1 LIKLIWIKLAVL
13 VLLLSLLS
21 MLIGPVSIV
30 DARVNWQDDKLPELS
45 TILWEIRAPRTL
57 LGLMVG
63 GALGMSGAAMQ
74 GLLRNPLA
82 EPSLVGASSGAA
94 LGAVIALYS
103 GLSSAFYLALPIAG
117 FCGAALV
124 SVMVIALAGLNA
136 EITVIILAGSAGSA
150 LCAALISLV
159 LNFSPN
165 PHAGIEIVFW
175 LMGSL
180 ADRSWD
186 EVTLILPPMIMG
198 SILLSFAG
206 KGLLAMSLGEAT
218 AHSMG
223 FSPTRLRALVLIGSC
238 LLVGSAVSVAGSIG
252 FIGLVAPHLMRAS
265 VQADPK
271 QLLPVAALAGAALL
285 LSADMGTRLLANQG
299 PELKLGVLTALLGSP
314 FFFALVL
321 RMRYRG

>member
-1 LIKLIWIKLAVL
+1 MIKLIWIKLAVL

-30 DARVNWQDDKLPELS
+30 DALVNWQDDKLPELS

-186 EVTLILPPMIMG
+186 EVTLDLVTDDHRLDFIMVCWKRPVSNEPWRG
-198 SILLSFAG
+198 NGPFH
-206 KGLLAMSLGEAT
+206 GLFSNTASRNGINWFVPVGRKCCFRCREHWVYHWLG
-218 AHSMG
+218 
-223 FSPTRLRALVLIGSC
+223 
-238 LLVGSAVSVAGSIG
+238 
-252 FIGLVAPHLMRAS
+252 
-265 VQADPK
+265 
-271 QLLPVAALAGAALL
+271 
-285 LSADMGTRLLANQG
+285 
-299 PELKLGVLTALLGSP
+299 
-314 FFFALVL
+314 
-321 RMRYRG
+321 